1 MKLNLNLVGIISQ
14 FKLVQIEGKKPFLD
28 IHIDVV
34 RKTASGKDNTQWV
47 RAKVWQDLALKTAPL
62 LCKGSMVAISGR
74 PEVNAY
80 SRRDGSPGAE
90 LVVHAD
96 EIEILSG
103 EETTEDEA
111 AA

>member
-1 MKLNLNLVGIISQ
+1 MNLNLNLIGIISQ

-47 RAKVWQDLALKTAPL
+47 RVKVWQELAMKTAPL
-62 LCKGSMVAISGR
+62 LSKGCMVAVSGR
-74 PEVNAY
+74 PEVHPF

-90 LVVHAD
+90 LIIHA
-96 EIEILSG
+96 EEFEVLSG
-103 EETTEDEA
+103 GKTTEDEA